1 MSLHQISKKTIEVF
15 YFNQKQCDDYN
26 GYHGL
31 REGID
36 IILRP
41 GYYFDAFNGPYTTE
55 KAAIA
60 AAHQFYS

>member
-1 MSLHQISKKTIEVF
+1 MNLHKIHNKTVEIF
-15 YFNQKQCDDYN
+15 YYTQRQCDDYN
-26 GYHGL
+26 GFHSL

-41 GYYFDAFNGPYTTE
+41 GYYFDDLNGPYTTE